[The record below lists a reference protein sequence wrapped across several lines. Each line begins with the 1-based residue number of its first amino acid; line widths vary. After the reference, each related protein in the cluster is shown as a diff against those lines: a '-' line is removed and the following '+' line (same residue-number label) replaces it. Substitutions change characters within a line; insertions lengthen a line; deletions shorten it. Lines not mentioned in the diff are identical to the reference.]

1 MRIVLLGLAGAGK
14 GTQAH
19 LLSEELDV
27 PSISSGNLF
36 RYHRSQG
43 TELGLLANSYM
54 EKGELV
60 PDDVTIRM
68 ILERIEQVGGAGF
81 VLDGF
86 PRTLPQAGALD
97 QALNGI
103 PIEGAVY
110 IQVREDELVQRLSQR
125 LVCDSCGAPYSMIDL
140 DAASQCEK
148 CDGVL
153 YQRDDDK
160 PEVVRKRLQVQ
171 WSGLNELLSHYGAQG
186 KLIEINGEQAAGQVA
201 AETLRAVSGLVAV
214 E

>member
-1 MRIVLLGLAGAGK
+1 MLGLAGAGK

-27 PSISSGNLF
+27 PSISSGDLF

-43 TELGLLANSYM
+43 TELGRLANRYM

-60 PDDVTIRM
+60 PDGVTIRM

-110 IQVREDELVQRLSQR
+110 IQVSEDELVQRLSQR
-125 LVCDSCGAPYSMIDL
+125 LVCDGCAVPYSKTDL
-140 DAASQCEK
+140 DDGSQCGK

-160 PEVVRKRLQVQ
+160 PEVVRNRLQVQ
-171 WSGLNELLSHYGAQG
+171 WPGLEELLGHYSAQG
-186 KLIEINGEQAAGQVA
+186 KLIEINGEQPAEQVA
-201 AETLRAVSGLVAV
+201 EETLQAVSGLVAV

>member
-1 MRIVLLGLAGAGK
+1 
-14 GTQAH
+14 
-19 LLSEELDV
+19 
-27 PSISSGNLF
+27 
-36 RYHRSQG
+36 
-43 TELGLLANSYM
+43 M
-54 EKGELV
+54 EKGYLV
-60 PDDVTIRM
+60 PDDVTIKM
-68 ILERIEQVGGAGF
+68 ILERIEQVGGTGF

-110 IQVREDELVQRLSQR
+110 ILVSEDELVQRLSQR
-125 LVCDSCGAPYSMIDL
+125 LVCGGCGAPYSKIGL
-140 DAASQCEK
+140 DAAAQCKK
-148 CDGVL
+148 CGGVL

-171 WSGLNELLSHYGAQG
+171 WSGLNELLDHYGAQG
-186 KLIEINGEQAAGQVA
+186 KLIEINGEQAAEQVA
-201 AETLRAVSGLVAV
+201 AETLRAVSGLVTV

>member
-1 MRIVLLGLAGAGK
+1 MLGLAGAGK
-14 GTQAH
+14 GTQAN

-68 ILERIEQVGGAGF
+68 ILERIEQVGGSGF

-97 QALNGI
+97 LVLNGI

-110 IQVREDELVQRLSQR
+110 IQVSEDELVQRLSQR
-125 LVCDSCGAPYSMIDL
+125 LVCGGCGAPYSMIDL

-148 CDGVL
+148 CGGVL

-160 PEVVRKRLQVQ
+160 PEVVRKRLHVQ
-171 WSGLNELLSHYGAQG
+171 WSGLNELLDHYGAQG
-186 KLIEINGEQAAGQVA
+186 KLIEINGEQAAEQVA

>member
-27 PSISSGNLF
+27 SSISSGNLF

-68 ILERIEQVGGAGF
+68 ILEHIEQVGGAGF

-110 IQVREDELVQRLSQR
+110 IQVSEDELVQRLSQR
-125 LVCDSCGAPYSMIDL
+125 LVCDSCGAPYSMVDL

-148 CDGVL
+148 CGGVL

-171 WSGLNELLSHYGAQG
+171 WSGLNELLGHYGAQG

-201 AETLRAVSGLVAV
+201 AETLRAVSGLVSV

>member
-1 MRIVLLGLAGAGK
+1 MLGLAGAGK
-14 GTQAH
+14 GTQAL
-19 LLSEELDV
+19 LLSEELGV
-27 PSISSGNLF
+27 PSISSGDLF

-43 TELGLLANSYM
+43 TELGRLANSYM

-60 PDDVTIRM
+60 PDNVTIRM
-68 ILERIEQVGGAGF
+68 ILERIEQVGGSGF

-110 IQVREDELVQRLSQR
+110 IQVSEDELVHRLSQR
-125 LVCDSCGAPYSMIDL
+125 LVCGSCGAPYSMAGL
-140 DAASQCEK
+140 GAASQCEK
-148 CDGVL
+148 CGGML

-160 PEVVRKRLQVQ
+160 PEVVRNRLQVQ
-171 WSGLNELLSHYGAQG
+171 WPGLDELLVHYGAQG
-186 KLIEINGEQAAGQVA
+186 KLIEINGEQPAEQVA
-201 AETLRAVSGLVAV
+201 EETLHAVSGLVAIQ
-214 E
+214 

>member
-1 MRIVLLGLAGAGK
+1 MRIVLLGPAGAGK

-19 LLSEELDV
+19 LLSEELGV

-43 TELGLLANSYM
+43 TELGRLANSYM
-54 EKGELV
+54 EKGDLV

-68 ILERIEQVGGAGF
+68 ILERIEQVGGSGF

-103 PIEGAVY
+103 PIECAVY
-110 IQVREDELVQRLSQR
+110 IQVSEDELVQRLSQR
-125 LVCDSCGAPYSMIDL
+125 LVCGNCGAPYSKTGL
-140 DAASQCEK
+140 GTTSQCEK
-148 CDGVL
+148 CGGVL

-171 WSGLNELLSHYGAQG
+171 WSGLNELLDHYGAQG
-186 KLIEINGEQAAGQVA
+186 KLIEINGEQAAEQVA
-201 AETLRAVSGLVAV
+201 TETLRAVSGLVAV

>member
-1 MRIVLLGLAGAGK
+1 MLGLAGAGK

-97 QALNGI
+97 QALDGI

-110 IQVREDELVQRLSQR
+110 IQVSEDELVQRLSQR
-125 LVCDSCGAPYSMIDL
+125 LVCDGCEVPYSMIDL
-140 DAASQCEK
+140 DSSSQCEK

-171 WSGLNELLSHYGAQG
+171 WSGLNELLGHYGTQG

>member
-1 MRIVLLGLAGAGK
+1 MLGLAGAGK

-19 LLSEELDV
+19 LLSEELGV
-27 PSISSGNLF
+27 PAISSGDLF

-43 TELGLLANSYM
+43 TELGRLANSYM
-54 EKGELV
+54 EKGDLV

-68 ILERIEQVGGAGF
+68 ILERIEQIGGSGF

-110 IQVREDELVQRLSQR
+110 IQVGEDELVQRLSQR
-125 LVCDSCGAPYSMIDL
+125 LVCDGCAVPYSKASL
-140 DAASQCEK
+140 GATSQCEK
-148 CDGVL
+148 CGGVL

-160 PEVVRKRLQVQ
+160 PDVVRKRLQVQ
-171 WSGLNELLSHYGAQG
+171 WSGLNELLDHYGAQD
-186 KLIEINGEQAAGQVA
+186 KLIEINGEQAAEQVA
-201 AETLRAVSGLVAV
+201 AEALRAVSGLVAV
-214 E
+214 Q

>member
-27 PSISSGNLF
+27 PPISSGNLF

-86 PRTLPQAGALD
+86 PRTLPQARALD

-110 IQVREDELVQRLSQR
+110 IQVSEDELVQRLSQR
-125 LVCDSCGAPYSMIDL
+125 LVCDGCEVPYSMIDL
-140 DAASQCEK
+140 GSSSQCEK

-171 WSGLNELLSHYGAQG
+171 WSGLNELLGHYGAQG

>member
-27 PSISSGNLF
+27 PSISSGDLF

-43 TELGLLANSYM
+43 TKLGRLANSYM
-54 EKGELV
+54 EKGDLV

-110 IQVREDELVQRLSQR
+110 IQVSEDELVQRLNQR
-125 LVCDSCGAPYSMIDL
+125 LVCGSCGAPYSKIGL

-148 CDGVL
+148 CGGVL

-160 PEVVRKRLQVQ
+160 PELVRKRLQVQ
-171 WSGLNELLSHYGAQG
+171 WFGLNVLLDHYGAQG
-186 KLIEINGEQAAGQVA
+186 KLIEINGEQAAEQVA
-201 AETLRAVSGLVAV
+201 AETLRAISGVV
-214 E
+214 TIE

>member
-1 MRIVLLGLAGAGK
+1 MLGLAGAGK

-27 PSISSGNLF
+27 PSISSGDLF

-43 TELGLLANSYM
+43 TELGRLANSYM

-60 PDDVTIRM
+60 PDGVTIRM

-97 QALNGI
+97 HALNGI

-110 IQVREDELVQRLSQR
+110 IQVSEDELVQRLSQR
-125 LVCDSCGAPYSMIDL
+125 LVCDGCAVPYSKTDL
-140 DAASQCEK
+140 YVGSQCGK

-160 PEVVRKRLQVQ
+160 PEVVRNRLQVQ
-171 WSGLNELLSHYGAQG
+171 LPGLEELLGHYSAQG
-186 KLIEINGEQAAGQVA
+186 KLIEINGEQPAEQVA
-201 AETLRAVSGLVAV
+201 EETLQAVSGLVLIQ
-214 E
+214 

>member
-1 MRIVLLGLAGAGK
+1 MLGLAGAGK

-27 PSISSGNLF
+27 PSISSGDLF
-36 RYHRSQG
+36 RYHQSQG
-43 TELGLLANSYM
+43 TELGRLAKSYM
-54 EKGELV
+54 EKGDLV

-68 ILERIEQVGGAGF
+68 ILERIEQVGGTGF

-110 IQVREDELVQRLSQR
+110 IQVSEDELVQRLSQR
-125 LVCDSCGAPYSMIDL
+125 LVCGSCGAPYSKTGLGVI
-140 DAASQCEK
+140 SQCEK
-148 CDGVL
+148 CGGVL

-160 PEVVRKRLQVQ
+160 PEVVRKRLQIQ
-171 WSGLNELLSHYGAQG
+171 WPGLNELLDHYGAHG
-186 KLIEINGEQAAGQVA
+186 KLIEINGEQPAGQVA

>member
-14 GTQAH
+14 GTQAP

-27 PSISSGNLF
+27 PSISSGDLF

-43 TELGLLANSYM
+43 TDLGRLANSYM
-54 EKGELV
+54 EKGYLV
-60 PDDVTIRM
+60 PDDVTIKM
-68 ILERIEQVGGAGF
+68 ILERIEQVGGTGF

-110 IQVREDELVQRLSQR
+110 ILVSEDELVQRLSQR
-125 LVCDSCGAPYSMIDL
+125 LVCGGCGAPYSKIGL
-140 DAASQCEK
+140 DAAAQCKK
-148 CDGVL
+148 CGGVL

-171 WSGLNELLSHYGAQG
+171 WSGLNELLDHYGAQG
-186 KLIEINGEQAAGQVA
+186 KLIEINGEQAAEQVA
-201 AETLRAVSGLVAV
+201 AETLRAVSGLVTV

>member
-1 MRIVLLGLAGAGK
+1 MLGLAGAGK

-27 PSISSGNLF
+27 SSISSGNLF

-68 ILERIEQVGGAGF
+68 ILEHIEQVGGAGF

-110 IQVREDELVQRLSQR
+110 IQVSEDELVQRLSQR
-125 LVCDSCGAPYSMIDL
+125 LVCDSCGAPYSMVDL

-148 CDGVL
+148 CGGVL

-171 WSGLNELLSHYGAQG
+171 WSGLNELLGHYGAQG

-201 AETLRAVSGLVAV
+201 AETLRAVSGLVSV

>member
-1 MRIVLLGLAGAGK
+1 MLGLAGAGK

-27 PSISSGNLF
+27 PSISSGDLF
-36 RYHRSQG
+36 RFHRSQG
-43 TELGLLANSYM
+43 TELGRLAKSYM
-54 EKGELV
+54 EKGDLV

-68 ILERIEQVGGAGF
+68 ILERIEQVGGTGF

-110 IQVREDELVQRLSQR
+110 IQVSEDELVQRLSQR
-125 LVCDSCGAPYSMIDL
+125 LVCGSCGAPYSKTGLGVI
-140 DAASQCEK
+140 SQCEK
-148 CDGVL
+148 CGGVL

-160 PEVVRKRLQVQ
+160 PEVVRKRLQIQ
-171 WSGLNELLSHYGAQG
+171 WPGLNELLDHYGAHG
-186 KLIEINGEQAAGQVA
+186 KLIEINGEQPAGQVA